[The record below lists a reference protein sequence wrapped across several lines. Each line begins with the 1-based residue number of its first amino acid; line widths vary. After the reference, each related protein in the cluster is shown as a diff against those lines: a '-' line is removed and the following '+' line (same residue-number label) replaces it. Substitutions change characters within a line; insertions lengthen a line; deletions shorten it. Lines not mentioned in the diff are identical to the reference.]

1 MLIGINIM
9 RGSLLMGSKMDMVS
23 FIPSLINILA
33 ILLITCMR
41 GKDNSSKMVKSMWV
55 ALEMD
60 SNMGLVVCK
69 ATKQQLGNGPM
80 INSYP
85 KIKELKLI
93 KSRSRQAAKDPA
105 GKGQSN
111 KKCEFYI
118 YSTSI
123 FTKLKLLYIS
133 NYIKSNKND
142 HI

>member
-1 MLIGINIM
+1 MVKKSSIDIIAIWKLLRKDKGIIGRKLHEVYILGWFKTGDIVKMGSMLIDINIM

-69 ATKQQLGNGPM
+69 ATKQ
-80 INSYP
+80 
-85 KIKELKLI
+85 
-93 KSRSRQAAKDPA
+93 
-105 GKGQSN
+105 
-111 KKCEFYI
+111 
-118 YSTSI
+118 
-123 FTKLKLLYIS
+123 
-133 NYIKSNKND
+133 
-142 HI
+142 